1 MKEMTDK
8 VSKKKIICPYGQLL
22 SSFVDAVLNNLE
34 EFMVVGPITFEVNT
48 EAGTVNF
55 SVMPK

>member
-1 MKEMTDK
+1 MKEIKLNQKNYHCFT
-8 VSKKKIICPYGQLL
+8 VNGQLL